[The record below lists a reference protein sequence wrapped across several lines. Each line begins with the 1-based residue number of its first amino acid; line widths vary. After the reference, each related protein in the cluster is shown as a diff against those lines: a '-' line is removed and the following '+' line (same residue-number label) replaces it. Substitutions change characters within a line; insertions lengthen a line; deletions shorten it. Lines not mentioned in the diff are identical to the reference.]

1 MDELIQARRVNQ
13 KLTRRKENHLMGC
26 EVFVDSKKKVKDV
39 ETQERYKELI
49 SFFV

>member
-1 MDELIQARRVNQ
+1 MDELIQARRANQ
-13 KLTRRKENHLMGC
+13 KLTRKENHLMGC
-26 EVFVDSKKKVKDV
+26 EVFVDSKKKVKVV